1 MLLLPSLLPRG
12 LETMYNA
19 QPELGFNVSPAITPG
34 FRVGLP
40 EDLPGF
46 RINQDGSVRRVSSSN
61 APAYGFNPYAL
72 NLSVAASPTAPPTPV
87 ATDDYGREIIAN
99 CRTKCSARYEALGG
113 GLGFPWMRVCIRD
126 CVAPSGCSY

>member
-1 MLLLPSLLPRG
+1 MFCLPSLLPRG
-12 LETMYNA
+12 LATMFNV

-72 NLSVAASPTAPPTPV
+72 NLSVAASPHCSTNSRS
-87 ATDDYGREIIAN
+87 DRRLLSGDN
-99 CRTKCSARYEALGG
+99 CEL
-113 GLGFPWMRVCIRD
+113 
-126 CVAPSGCSY
+126 